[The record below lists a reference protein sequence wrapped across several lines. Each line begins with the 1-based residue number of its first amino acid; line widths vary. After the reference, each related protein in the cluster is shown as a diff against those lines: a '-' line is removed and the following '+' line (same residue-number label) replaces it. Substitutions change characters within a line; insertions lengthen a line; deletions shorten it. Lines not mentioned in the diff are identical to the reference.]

1 MDVSWHQSDQA
12 FDKLKQKALELG
24 FTAIGVTDP
33 DVSEHVPFLEAW
45 IDAGFQ
51 GTMDWFE
58 RNLELRKDPTQ
69 LVAGTKRIISVRLD
83 YLPENTDC
91 IEILND
97 PDKAYVSR
105 YALGRDYHKLMRKRL
120 KQLGDW
126 FSEQIAPHGFRV
138 FSDSAP
144 ILEKHLAEKRRIHDV
159 ARVLHV
165 LISALQMRSKLLM
178 N

>member
-1 MDVSWHQSDQA
+1 MVSVTPSFFKKLAPDAFTNAKISFQCRKKWGLWATLGERFPSLLSSTHQSILFASGVPIYDYSVSVTVMDASWHQSDQA

-69 LVAGTKRIISVRLD
+69 LVAGTKRIISVR
-83 YLPENTDC
+83 
-91 IEILND
+91 
-97 PDKAYVSR
+97 
-105 YALGRDYHKLMRKRL
+105 
-120 KQLGDW
+120 
-126 FSEQIAPHGFRV
+126 
-138 FSDSAP
+138 
-144 ILEKHLAEKRRIHDV
+144 
-159 ARVLHV
+159 
-165 LISALQMRSKLLM
+165 
-178 N
+178 